1 MAKPSEVIVFTM
13 ELCWIIVLPTQR
25 KEAPS
30 QRFSNLA
37 LISVTWQQNT
47 IHVEKRLPPEC
58 PKEGEAVISWALCSV
73 PLLPPSVC
81 QHTSWIPKY
90 CFSQLSEML
99 NFEDSSVPAC
109 IHTKPQTRIKRKQLS
124 ACVCVRVCACV
135 YIWRDLKEGEHI
147 LKNSLLLPNLLFL
160 LFKNSRENNN
170 NNNANTH

>member
-1 MAKPSEVIVFTM
+1 M

-25 KEAPS
+25 KGAAS

-47 IHVEKRLPPEC
+47 IHVERRLPPEC

-90 CFSQLSEML
+90 CFSQLSKML
-99 NFEDSSVPAC
+99 NFEDSSVPTC
-109 IHTKPQTRIKRKQLS
+109 VHTKPQTWSKRKQLS
-124 ACVCVRVCACV
+124 ACVCVC
-135 YIWRDLKEGEHI
+135 IWRDLKEGERI
-147 LKNSLLLPNLLFL
+147 LKNSSLLPNLLFL
-160 LFKNSRENNN
+160 LLKNSRENNN
-170 NNNANTH
+170 NKANTH